1 MRNSHTSACF
11 AGLLALCPTMVTAQG
26 KSAPETVTSWV
37 EAYASQ
43 DGARIASMYIEDA
56 SVWGTASKAPTVGRV
71 AIASYFGQR
80 REGVVSTS
88 VTIDEQE
95 TKTLAENVALIF
107 GRYTFRQK
115 RSDGSEGSL
124 PARFSFIIAMGSDGL
139 WRIAH
144 HNSAPLPK
152 LQ

>member
-1 MRNSHTSACF
+1 MGSLHLRAC
-11 AGLLALCPTMVTAQG
+11 LAVLMALGSTAALAQG
-26 KSAPETVTSWV
+26 KSPTETVTSWS

-43 DGARIASMYIEDA
+43 DGARIASLYLEDA
-56 SVWGTASKAPTVGRV
+56 SVWGTLSKAPTVGRA
-71 AIASYFGQR
+71 AIAGYFSQR

-95 TKTLAENVALIF
+95 TKSLAADVALVF

-124 PARFSFIIAMGSDGL
+124 PARFSFVIARGSDGL

-152 LQ
+152 PQ